1 MDNKKVLIISVISV
15 IALVIAIVGT
25 SYAMF
30 TANLTG
36 TKENV
41 INTGYVKMSCAE
53 TTFNVQNSSPM
64 SDSEGIASTDNAA
77 TCTLTTEM
85 KSTMRICYD
94 VALYEVDALTPSDS
108 IGISNVKA
116 QIYKSVDSGPA
127 TYLGGSS
134 ASSGV
139 LINTLTSSSGTYD
152 SSITSYNI
160 DSAIVEGSQT
170 VVYTIKNWVD
180 STASSGTNSS
190 SNPGTCSDSTYT
202 DESTCEAAGEI
213 WGSSQTE
220 SQQGGSFSFK
230 LKIGATQVLS

>member
-85 KSTMRICYD
+85 KGTMRIGYD

-108 IGISNVKA
+108 IGINNVKA
-116 QIYKSVDSGPA
+116 QIYKSVD
-127 TYLGGSS
+127 
-134 ASSGV
+134 
-139 LINTLTSSSGTYD
+139 I
-152 SSITSYNI
+152 
-160 DSAIVEGSQT
+160 E
-170 VVYTIKNWVD
+170 
-180 STASSGTNSS
+180 
-190 SNPGTCSDSTYT
+190 
-202 DESTCEAAGEI
+202 
-213 WGSSQTE
+213 
-220 SQQGGSFSFK
+220 K
-230 LKIGATQVLS
+230 L